1 MIFQTENKAMGQKL
15 ALLNQRHDQA
25 VGEVEALHT
34 NLLQMEDE
42 NEQLA
47 EQLKVLAVLFRQF
60 NWIYWH

>member
-1 MIFQTENKAMGQKL
+1 MGQKL

-60 NWIYWH
+60 N